1 MPSFTDPEGQN
12 LSEKRLPELKPFPNV
27 SLQTLSYGGS
37 FQVLCRLP
45 GPVLNPEM
53 QKHLPENTFRRLC
66 SVRGHPA
73 RDQEKSKPKERL

>member
-1 MPSFTDPEGQN
+1 MYVDH
-12 LSEKRLPELKPFPNV
+12 
-27 SLQTLSYGGS
+27 QTKKALNASDFILMSVNGDH
-37 FQVLCRLP
+37 L